1 MATPDVLRD
10 LSDTLLT
17 ILRGGVPALMVDP
30 TRIVLATPDDF
41 GAYVNPERPAL
52 TLFLYR
58 VAVNPQ
64 MRNERRRTLP
74 DGRIRRQPLPLELC
88 YLITAWAAIS
98 LNFLLPRIMPGSPID
113 ALIAKFRGRLSPQA
127 R

>member
-64 MRNERRRTLP
+64 MRNERKRTLP

-88 YLITAWAAIS
+88 
-98 LNFLLPRIMPGSPID
+98 
-113 ALIAKFRGRLSPQA
+113 
-127 R
+127 